1 MVPSHE
7 FLLAAAPGCVVRGVS
22 GERTAPGAGPCP
34 RMNSRLPTAPDC
46 IVRGVSGERTGI
58 NCGRPVRALVGILFS
73 SVALHAGFCSPS
85 SHEPRHDFQFFGG
98 YSPATSTLIGTV
110 TDRRLV
116 VAGFSYSYAC
126 WTWKSLTLS
135 YTASALPAAI
145 MLEPSETLYVFLP
158 PYPHTSPAHTVY
170 GFAVAPLG
178 FTLEIAP
185 ARRVHPF
192 AETMEGIIASTEPIP
207 ENLPNA
213 SGLNFLFDL
222 GGGLRWR
229 VAPRRA
235 ISIGYRFLHISN
247 AGTTSF
253 NPGVDNNV
261 IYLGYSFRR

>member
-1 MVPSHE
+1 
-7 FLLAAAPGCVVRGVS
+7 
-22 GERTAPGAGPCP
+22 
-34 RMNSRLPTAPDC
+34 MNCAQF
-46 IVRGVSGERTGI
+46 
-58 NCGRPVRALVGILFS
+58 VRALAGMLFS
-73 SVALHAGFCSPS
+73 SVALHAGLCSPS
-85 SHEPRHDFQFFGG
+85 GNEPRHDFQFFAG
-98 YSPATSTLIGTV
+98 YSPATSTLIGTA
-110 TDRRLV
+110 TDRRLI

-135 YTASALPAAI
+135 YTAAVLPAAI
-145 MLEPSETLYVFLP
+145 MLEPSETLYNFFP
-158 PYPHTSPAHTVY
+158 RSSPAHAVY

-185 ARRVHPF
+185 ARRIHPF

-207 ENLPNA
+207 ENLPDA

-222 GGGLRWR
+222 GGGVRWR
-229 VAPRRA
+229 IGPRQA